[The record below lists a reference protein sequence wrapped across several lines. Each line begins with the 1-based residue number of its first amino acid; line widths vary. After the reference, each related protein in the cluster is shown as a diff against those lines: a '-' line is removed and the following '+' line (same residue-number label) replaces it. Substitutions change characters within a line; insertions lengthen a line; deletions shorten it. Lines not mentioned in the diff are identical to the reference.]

1 MAPKANQPILEL
13 HGVGLAFGGLQ
24 AVERVSFRVPSGMV
38 KAIIGP
44 NGAGKTTLFHLI
56 TGFLAPQEGRIIFR
70 GDDIQGLP
78 AHVIAQRGIAR
89 TFQLVQ
95 LFEHLTVLENVM
107 VGRHRLSRAG
117 FLAGALHLPWAGRE
131 EEEIRVKALE
141 ALELVGLGPYAQ
153 QAAAVLP
160 LGLKRLLEIARALA
174 SEPRL
179 LLLDEPA
186 SGLDP
191 VETERLEK
199 IILTLREQGLTILL
213 VEHDMALTME
223 VADEI
228 AVLNYGRLIADGPPR
243 AIQKNPEVIAAYLGT
258 DWQA

>member
-1 MAPKANQPILEL
+1 MNPTPNQPILEL

-24 AVERVSFRVPSGMV
+24 AVERVSFWVPQGVV

-56 TGFLAPQEGRIIFR
+56 TGFLAPQEGRISFQ
-70 GDDIQGLP
+70 GADIQNLP
-78 AHVIAQRGIAR
+78 AHVIARRGIAR

-117 FLAGALHLPWAGRE
+117 FLAGALHLPWARSE
-131 EEEIRVKALE
+131 EEEIRAKALE
-141 ALELVGLGPYAQ
+141 ALELVGLGYYAQ

-191 VETERLEK
+191 VETERLEEL
-199 IILTLREQGLTILL
+199 ILTLREKGLTILL

>member
-1 MAPKANQPILEL
+1 MNPKLEQLILEL

-24 AVERVSFRVPSGMV
+24 AVERVSFRVPAAAV

-56 TGFLAPQEGRIIFR
+56 TGFLAPQEGRIIFQ
-70 GDDIQGLP
+70 GAEIQNLP
-78 AHVIAQRGIAR
+78 AHVIARRGIAR

-117 FLAGALHLPWAGRE
+117 FLAGALHLPWARRE
-131 EEEIRVKALE
+131 EAEIRAKALE

-160 LGLKRLLEIARALA
+160 LGLKRLLEISRALA

-191 VETERLEK
+191 VETERLEEL
-199 IILTLREQGLTILL
+199 ILTLREKGLTILL

>member
-1 MAPKANQPILEL
+1 MDLLPDKALLDLQEIS
-13 HGVGLAFGGLQ
+13 LAFGGLQ
-24 AVERVSFRVPSGMV
+24 ALERVSFSVPPGAI

-44 NGAGKTTLFHLI
+44 NGAGKTTLFNLV
-56 TGFLAPQEGRIIFR
+56 TGFLTPQAGRVIFR
-70 GDDIQGLP
+70 GQEIQGKP
-78 AHVIAQRGIAR
+78 AHALAALGIAR

-95 LFEHLTVLENVM
+95 LFDHMTVLENVM
-107 VGRHRLSRAG
+107 VGRHRLSHAG
-117 FLAGALHLPWAGRE
+117 LLSGAFRLPRSRRE
-131 EEEIRVKALE
+131 EGLIRQRAWE
-141 ALELVGLGPYAQ
+141 ALEFMGLADRAHQ
-153 QAAAVLP
+153 IAALLP

-174 SEPRL
+174 AEPTL

-186 SGLDP
+186 SGLDAG
-191 VETERLEK
+191 ETDRLGEM
-199 IILTLREQGLTILL
+199 ILALRHQGITVLL

-243 AIQKNPEVIAAYLGT
+243 AIQRHPEVIAAYLGT